1 MKYIKTHQRATM
13 YRRSRRLA
21 SLLFIA
27 VTLAIAANGTES
39 DGTVTESIAG
49 QASATS
55 FALEALGGAPA
66 IAALETFSII
76 ASGERSFSNEGFSV
90 DDSPLFTATFDTTT
104 QHNVDAGSARID
116 YHLDTVFPWP
126 TAWSNVRDFSEIVV
140 GEDGY
145 IKGVDNV
152 IGLPSRPML
161 SDRWATTTKLQ
172 RLLNP
177 HLILRDLLDQGGA
190 ASFGGYVFIDGR
202 RHVRVVVDD
211 AVHPLPLLI
220 RANGGEL
227 SRLVTFEND
236 HLTRDTRLEI
246 VYDDWQT
253 QASGVRFPFSVTVL
267 LNGGV
272 VHSETRSEVVVN
284 QSIDQVLFDIPVDA
298 APVFDPALADRGMR
312 AHQFHE
318 QFVTA
323 ALPVDGIQD
332 TVVPVELAPGVHWL
346 TGGTHHSLAI
356 EQERG
361 IIIAEAPLYPERSE
375 AIIDWVESQYPGR
388 PITHVISS
396 HHHGDHSAGLRTFV
410 AIGTKIIMGAPSA
423 RFFRREVFWARS
435 KIIPDRLA
443 KRWRRPRIRRV
454 RVGGSRHLDDPE
466 RPIDIYHVAT
476 SHADDMVVAYLPEQ
490 KLLLTSD
497 LFNPGFLNNLQWVT
511 ELHAELMAL
520 NLDIDIDTLVGVHGA
535 TATWAEFEALAT
547 SE

>member
-1 MKYIKTHQRATM
+1 MKNINTHQPGTM
-13 YRRSRRLA
+13 YHRSHRLA
-21 SLLFIA
+21 LLFLVTA
-27 VTLAIAANGTES
+27 TLAVAEFGTQP
-39 DGTVTESIAG
+39 DGSVTEPLAS
-49 QASATS
+49 QTSATS
-55 FALEALGGAPA
+55 FAFKALGGMPA
-66 IAALETFSII
+66 IAELETFFII
-76 ASGERSFSNEGFSV
+76 ASGQRSFSNEGFSV
-90 DDSPLFTATFDTTT
+90 DDSPLFTATFETTM
-104 QHNVDAGSARID
+104 QHNVDAGSARIN
-116 YHLDTVFPWP
+116 YHLETVFPWP

-140 GEDGY
+140 GKDGY
-145 IKGVDNV
+145 IDGVDNV

-161 SDRWATTTKLQ
+161 SDRWAATTKLQ

-177 HLILRDLLDQGGA
+177 HLILRDLLDQGGT
-190 ASFGGYVFIDGR
+190 ASFGGYTFIDGQ

-211 AVHPLPLLI
+211 AIHPLALLI

-236 HLTRDTRLEI
+236 HLTRNTRLEV

-253 QASGVRFPFSVTVL
+253 QVSGVRFPFSVTVS

-272 VHSETRSEVVVN
+272 VHSETRSAVVVN
-284 QSIDQVLFDIPVDA
+284 EPIDPVLFDIPVGA
-298 APVFDPALADRGMR
+298 APVFDPALAYRGMC

-361 IIIAEAPLYPERSE
+361 IIIAETPLYPERSE
-375 AIIDWVESQYPGR
+375 AIINWVESHYPGR
-388 PITHVISS
+388 PITHVISR

-410 AIGTKIIMGAPSA
+410 AIGTKIIIIGAPSV
-423 RFFRREVFWARS
+423 RFFRHEVFRARS
-435 KIIPDRLA
+435 TIIPDRLA
-443 KRWRRPRIRRV
+443 ERWRRGRIRRV

-466 RPIDIYHVAT
+466 RPIDIYHVST
-476 SHADDMVVAYLPEQ
+476 SHADDMVVTYLPKQ

-511 ELHAELMAL
+511 ELHSEIVAL
-520 NLDIDIDTLVGVHGA
+520 DLDIETLVGVHGA
-535 TATWAEFEALAT
+535 TATWAEFEALAS